1 MMLGP
6 NLHQGNGKSFSTRFA
21 FFFFFNSHLE
31 FLSRKK
37 VRSSEKKSVFRTP
50 ARLLLL
56 FAAAAAENADDNDE
70 RWRKVLHC
78 IIAAAE
84 SELFFCFLVRKFPH
98 VSRSQ
103 FSATRKFSLM
113 SLGVCWMLSA
123 VSFLCNRVSPYS
135 EHCPGL
141 LRSDKIVKNFW
152 VWSFDEI
159 LII

>member
-84 SELFFCFLVRKFPH
+84 SELFLLPRPQVSSRQSFSVLSDSKVFFNE
-98 VSRSQ
+98 SRSLLN
-103 FSATRKFSLM
+103 AEC
-113 SLGVCWMLSA
+113 GVFTVQQSFAIFWTLSRA
-123 VSFLCNRVSPYS
+123 VEKRQNR
-135 EHCPGL
+135 
-141 LRSDKIVKNFW
+141 
-152 VWSFDEI
+152 
-159 LII
+159 